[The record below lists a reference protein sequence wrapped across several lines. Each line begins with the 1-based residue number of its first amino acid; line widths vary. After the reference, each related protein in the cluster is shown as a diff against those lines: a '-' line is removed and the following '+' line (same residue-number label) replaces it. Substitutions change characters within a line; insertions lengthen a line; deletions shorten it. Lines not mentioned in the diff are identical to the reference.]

1 MPENILPTLIE
12 EEIRSSYID
21 YAMSVIVGRALPDV
35 RDGLKPVQRRV
46 LYAMRELG
54 LLPNRPFRKSATVVG
69 EVIGKYHPHGD
80 GPVYDTLVRMAQDFS
95 LRYPLIDGQGNFG
108 SIDGDPPAAYRYTE
122 ARLSKVALEM
132 LTDLDEETV
141 DFVPNFDGR
150 LKEPT
155 VLPSRFPNLLANG
168 SSGIA
173 VGMATN
179 IPPHNVAEL
188 VDGIKAVI
196 DNPSISDDELLTYI
210 KGPDFPTG
218 GTIVGISGIREA
230 YKTGRGKVIVRAKY
244 HFEHPKGKNPR
255 IVFTEIP
262 YQVSKATIIERIA
275 KLVKEK
281 KLEGIADLRDESD
294 REGIRI
300 VVEVKRGANEE
311 VVLNRL
317 LKHTPLQDT
326 FGIILLALVDGEPR
340 VLSLKQMIEA
350 YINHRVEVVERRTRY
365 RLKKAE
371 DRAHILEGFKIA
383 IANIDRVVEIIKSSA
398 DQNEA
403 KSRLMTEFE
412 LSEAQAKAILDMR
425 LGNLTRMDINKI
437 EEEYQKLLKDIERFR
452 AILSSRRLL
461 FEVIKEELDD
471 IKAKFGDKRRT
482 EILSE
487 EPVDISIEDLIPD
500 EPVGITLTYQGYIKR
515 TPLRSYTAQGRGGV
529 GRRGISTYEDDF
541 PWLVTV
547 ARNHDNLLLLS
558 NLGRAYLMKVYH
570 ISEGSLQ
577 AKGKPIKT
585 FLRLRDGEKIIEL
598 IPFREFDENKYV
610 FMATSHGIVKKVP
623 LTAFANAGRGG
634 IIAIKLLE
642 DDYVIGSV
650 ITGGDDEIIIAKT
663 NGIGV
668 RFHESDVRPMGRASI
683 GVRGAKIE
691 DNARAISLVRVANGD
706 NLLIVTRKGYGKKL
720 KIETIRKV
728 RRGGKGVRFTK
739 VDQKTGELVKVS
751 AINGDDD
758 IILITQKGIV
768 LRLKSET
775 VNFYSRNARGVRL
788 MRVKDDDFVV
798 DAAVIRKTEEE
809 G

>member
-54 LLPNRPFRKSATVVG
+54 LMPNRPFRKSATVVG

-95 LRYPLIDGQGNFG
+95 LRYPLIEGQGNFG

-122 ARLSKVALEM
+122 ARLSKVAVEM
-132 LTDLDEETV
+132 LADLDEETV
-141 DFVPNFDGR
+141 DFIPNFDGR
-150 LKEPT
+150 LQEPT
-155 VLPSRFPNLLANG
+155 VLPSKFPNLLANG

-179 IPPHNVAEL
+179 IPPHNIGEL

-196 DNPSISDDELLTYI
+196 DNPYITDDELLNYI

-218 GTIVGISGIREA
+218 GTIVGRSGIIEA
-230 YKTGRGKVIVRAKY
+230 YKTGRGKILVRSKY
-244 HFEHPKGKNPR
+244 HFEHPKGKNTR

-262 YQVSKATIIERIA
+262 YQVSKTTIIERIA
-275 KLVKEK
+275 RLVKEK
-281 KLEGIADLRDESD
+281 KLDGVADLRDESD

-326 FGIILLALVDGEPR
+326 FGVILLALVNGEPR
-340 VLSLKQMIEA
+340 IMSLRQMIDA
-350 YINHRVEVVERRTRY
+350 FINHRVEVVERRTRF
-365 RLKKAE
+365 RLRKAE
-371 DRAHILEGFKIA
+371 ERAHILEGFKIA
-383 IANIDRVVEIIKSSA
+383 IANIDRVIEIIKSSS
-398 DQNEA
+398 DQGEA
-403 KSRLMTEFE
+403 KGKLMEEFS

-437 EEEYQKLLKDIERFR
+437 EEEYQKLLKEIERFKS
-452 AILSSRRLL
+452 ILSSRRLL

-471 IKAKFGDKRRT
+471 IRNKFGDERRT
-482 EILSE
+482 EIIDE
-487 EPVDISIEDLIPD
+487 EPVDISIEDLVPD
-500 EPVGITLTYQGYIKR
+500 EPVGITMTYQGYIKR
-515 TPLRSYTAQGRGGV
+515 TPIRSYTAQGRGGV
-529 GRRGISTYEDDF
+529 GRKGISTYEDDF

-547 ARNHDNLLLLS
+547 AKNHDNVLMLS
-558 NLGRAYLMKVYH
+558 NLGRAYLTKVYH
-570 ISEGSLQ
+570 IQEGSLQ
-577 AKGKPIKT
+577 ARGKPIKT
-585 FLRLRDGEKIIEL
+585 FLRLKEGEKIIEI

-623 LTAFANAGRGG
+623 LKAFQNAGRGG

-642 DDYVIGSV
+642 NDSVIGAV
-650 ITGGDDEIIIAKT
+650 ITSGNDEIIIAKT

-683 GVRGAKIE
+683 GVRGTKIGE
-691 DNARAISLVRVANGD
+691 NTRAISLVRVANGD

-720 KIETIRKV
+720 RIDTIRKV

-739 VDQKTGELVKVS
+739 VDQRTGALVKVS

-758 IILITQKGIV
+758 VILITQNGIV
-768 LRLKSET
+768 LRLKSESI
-775 VNFYSRNARGVRL
+775 NFYSRNARGVRL
-788 MRVKDDDFVV
+788 MRVKEGDIIV
-798 DAAVIRKTEEE
+798 DAAVIRKTGEEE
-809 G
+809 

>member
-95 LRYPLIDGQGNFG
+95 LRYPLIEGQGNFG

-122 ARLSKVALEM
+122 ARLSKVAVEM
-132 LTDLDEETV
+132 LVDLDEETV

-150 LKEPT
+150 LTEPV
-155 VLPSRFPNLLANG
+155 VLPSKFPNLLANG

-179 IPPHNVAEL
+179 IPPHNIVEL

-196 DNPSISDDELLTYI
+196 DNPGITDDELFQYI

-218 GTIVGISGIREA
+218 GTIVGTSGIREA
-230 YKTGRGKVIVRAKY
+230 YRTGRGKVLVRSKY
-244 HFEHPKGKNPR
+244 HFEYPKGKNTR

-262 YQVSKATIIERIA
+262 YQVSKTTIIERIA

-326 FGIILLALVDGEPR
+326 FGIILLALKDGEPR
-340 VLSLKQMIEA
+340 VMSLRQMIDA
-350 YINHRVEVVERRTRY
+350 FIDHRVEVVERRTKF
-365 RLKKAE
+365 RLRKAE
-371 DRAHILEGFKIA
+371 ERAHILEGFKIA
-383 IANIDRVVEIIKSSA
+383 VANIDRVIEIIKGSA
-398 DQNEA
+398 DQAEA
-403 KSRLMTEFE
+403 RRKLMEEFS

-452 AILSSRRLL
+452 AILASRRML

-471 IKAKFGDKRRT
+471 IKSKFGDERRT
-482 EILSE
+482 EIIDE

-515 TPLRSYTAQGRGGV
+515 TPIKSYSAQGRGGV

-547 ARNHDNLLLLS
+547 AKNHDNMLLLS
-558 NLGRAYLMKVYH
+558 NFGRAYLTKVYH
-570 ISEGSLQ
+570 IPEGSLQ

-585 FLRLRDGEKIIEL
+585 FLRLKDGEKIIEI
-598 IPFREFDENKYV
+598 IPFREFDDNKFV
-610 FMATSHGIVKKVP
+610 FMATSRGIVKKVP
-623 LTAFANAGRGG
+623 LKAFANAGRGG
-634 IIAIKLLE
+634 IIAIKLLDE
-642 DDYVIGSV
+642 DAVIGAV
-650 ITGGDDEIIIAKT
+650 ITSGNDEIIIAKT

-668 RFHESDVRPMGRASI
+668 RFHESDVRPTGRSSM
-683 GVRGAKIE
+683 GVRGTRVEEGAKC
-691 DNARAISLVRVANGD
+691 ISLVRVANGD
-706 NLLIVTRKGYGKKL
+706 NLLIVTRRGYGKKL
-720 KIETIRKV
+720 KIDTIRKV

-739 VDQKTGELVKVS
+739 VDAKTGELVKVS
-751 AINGDDD
+751 AINGNDDV
-758 IILITQKGIV
+758 ILITQNGNV
-768 LRLKSET
+768 LRLKSKT
-775 VNFYSRNARGVRL
+775 INFYSRNARGVRL
-788 MRVKDDDFVV
+788 MRVKDDDIIV
-798 DAAVIRKTEEE
+798 DAAVIHKTKEEE
-809 G
+809 

>member
-54 LLPNRPFRKSATVVG
+54 LMPNRPFRKSATVVG

-95 LRYPLIDGQGNFG
+95 LRYPLIEGQGNFG

-122 ARLSKVALEM
+122 ARLSRVAVEM
-132 LTDLDEETV
+132 LADLDEETV
-141 DFVPNFDGR
+141 DFIPNFDGR
-150 LKEPT
+150 LQEPT
-155 VLPSRFPNLLANG
+155 VLPSKFPNLLANG

-179 IPPHNVAEL
+179 IPPHNIREL

-196 DNPSISDDELLTYI
+196 DNPYITDDELLNYI

-218 GTIVGISGIREA
+218 GTIVGRSGIVEA
-230 YKTGRGKVIVRAKY
+230 YKTGRGKILVRSKY
-244 HFEHPKGKNPR
+244 HFEHPKGKNTR

-262 YQVSKATIIERIA
+262 YQVSKTTIIERIA

-281 KLEGIADLRDESD
+281 KLDGVADLRDESD

-326 FGIILLALVDGEPR
+326 FGVILLALQNGEPK
-340 VLSLKQMIEA
+340 VMSLRQMIDA
-350 YINHRVEVVERRTRY
+350 FINHRVEVVERRTRY
-365 RLKKAE
+365 RLRKAE
-371 DRAHILEGFKIA
+371 ERAHILEGFKIA
-383 IANIDRVVEIIKSSA
+383 IANIDRVIEIIKSSS

-403 KSRLMTEFE
+403 RAKLMEEFS

-437 EEEYQKLLKDIERFR
+437 EEEYQKLLKEIERFKS
-452 AILSSRRLL
+452 ILSSRRLL

-471 IKAKFGDKRRT
+471 IKNKFGDDRRT
-482 EILSE
+482 EIVDE
-487 EPVDISIEDLIPD
+487 EPVDISIEDLVPD
-500 EPVGITLTYQGYIKR
+500 EPVGITMTYQGYIKR
-515 TPLRSYTAQGRGGV
+515 TPIKSYTAQGRGGV

-547 ARNHDNLLLLS
+547 AKNHDNVLMLS
-558 NLGRAYLMKVYH
+558 NFGRAYLTKVYH
-570 ISEGSLQ
+570 IQEGSLQ
-577 AKGKPIKT
+577 ARGKPIKT
-585 FLRLRDGEKIIEL
+585 FLRLKEGEKIIEI

-610 FMATSHGIVKKVP
+610 FMATSRGIVKKVP
-623 LTAFANAGRGG
+623 LKAFENAGRGG

-642 DDYVIGSV
+642 DDTVIGAV
-650 ITGGDDEIIIAKT
+650 ITSGNDEIIIAKT
-663 NGIGV
+663 NGVGV

-683 GVRGAKIE
+683 GVRGTKVGE
-691 DNARAISLVRVANGD
+691 NTRAISLVRVANGD

-720 KIETIRKV
+720 RIDTIRRV

-739 VDQKTGELVKVS
+739 VDERTGELVKVS

-758 IILITQKGIV
+758 VILITQNGIV
-768 LRLKSET
+768 LRLKSESI
-775 VNFYSRNARGVRL
+775 NFYSRNARGVRL
-788 MRVKDDDFVV
+788 MRVKEGDFIV
-798 DAAVIRKTEEE
+798 DAAVIRKTGEE

>member
-132 LTDLDEETV
+132 LVDLDEDTV

-196 DNPSISDDELLTYI
+196 DNPAITDEELLNYI

-218 GTIVGISGIREA
+218 GTIVGTSGIKEA

-244 HFEHPKGKNPR
+244 RFEHPKGKNPR

-275 KLVKEK
+275 RLVKEK

-300 VVEVKRGANEE
+300 VVELKRGANEE

-350 YINHRVEVVERRTRY
+350 YISHRVEVVERRTRY

-403 KSRLMTEFE
+403 RDRLMKEFQ
-412 LSEAQAKAILDMR
+412 LSEAQARAILDMR
-425 LGNLTRMDINKI
+425 LGNLTRLDINKV
-437 EEEYQKLLKDIERFR
+437 EEEYQKLLKDIERYR

-471 IKAKFGDKRRT
+471 IKEKYGDDRRT
-482 EILSE
+482 EILTE
-487 EPVDISIEDLIPD
+487 EPVDISMEDLIPD

-515 TPLRSYTAQGRGGV
+515 TPIRSYTAQGRGGV

-547 ARNHDNLLLLS
+547 AKNHDNILMLS
-558 NLGRAYLMKVYH
+558 NLGRAYLMKVYN
-570 ISEGSLQ
+570 IPEGSLQ

-585 FLRLRDGEKIIEL
+585 FLRLKEGEKIIEL
-598 IPFREFDENKYV
+598 IPFREFDDHKYV
-610 FMATSHGIVKKVP
+610 FMATSRGIVKKVP
-623 LTAFANAGRGG
+623 LAAFTHAGRGG

-642 DDYVIGSV
+642 DDYVIGAV
-650 ITGGDDEIIIAKT
+650 ITGGDDEIIVAKT

-668 RFHESDVRPMGRASI
+668 RFHESDVRPTSRASI
-683 GVRGAKIE
+683 GVRGARIE
-691 DNARAISLVRVANGD
+691 EGARAISLVRVANGD
-706 NLLIVTRKGYGKKL
+706 NLLTVTRKGYGKKL

-728 RRGGKGVRFTK
+728 RRGGKGVKFTK

-751 AINGDDD
+751 AIDGDDD

-768 LRLKSET
+768 LRLKSES

-788 MRVKDDDFVV
+788 MKVKDDDFVV
-798 DAAVIRKTEEE
+798 DAAVIRKTGEEA
-809 G
+809 